1 MMVLVINSTSAI
13 HPAVNGSFVISQ
25 DKTNVSN
32 VPIMRQVIAL
42 AKCLLLRIIT
52 FSIDICFSKYNK
64 ISTIKNY
71 SSIGEKMYF
80 CS

>member
-1 MMVLVINSTSAI
+1 
-13 HPAVNGSFVISQ
+13 
-25 DKTNVSN
+25 
-32 VPIMRQVIAL
+32 MRQVIAL
-42 AKCLLLRIIT
+42 AICLLLRIIT
-52 FSIDICFSKYNK
+52 FSIHLCFGNGKYNK